1 MCNRVMTWQH
11 SPWWGFQTGT
21 LTKYSL
27 LVGFSPISSVLK
39 VEVNQQVN
47 ANAAHQVVVAE
58 QVQWANKTVK
68 WMNVGPVQLV
78 PNAFNIE
85 LSVHRAESC
94 TTPALRLGLWIWS
107 RCFEQLRLSPKIP
120 LIMGRAIRGCCEK
133 TTTTVDSLHFCSH
146 AQPTTAC
153 RGRVSCPGQGLSL
166 WIQTPPAGQAK
177 SLLLRTH
184 TLQI

>member
-133 TTTTVDSLHFCSH
+133 KQLLIPFTSAHMHNLPRPVGGVSA
-146 AQPTTAC
+146 AQAKVYLFGYRP
-153 RGRVSCPGQGLSL
+153 
-166 WIQTPPAGQAK
+166 PPAGQAK